1 MGTSE
6 RTANDDQF
14 ENLSERAES
23 TKNWTEKLLKDTE
36 SLLVPNPGNRIEDFI
51 FEKIEKKKPQRL
63 SNIEYLGLDMI
74 EAGGEFGQDGAYG
87 TALIKTGQAEQKLG
101 QCERDFIGSAGICY
115 IQPLKKFLEGEMKTI
130 TKEKGILDVKRL
142 DLDACKGR
150 VRKARSM
157 IGQQTVSI

>member
-1 MGTSE
+1 MH
-6 RTANDDQF
+6 
-14 ENLSERAES
+14 
-23 TKNWTEKLLKDTE
+23 DTE
-36 SLLVPNPGNRIEDFI
+36 AVLVPNPTYRVEDFI

-87 TALIKTGQAEQKLG
+87 QALIKTGQAEQKLG
-101 QCERDFIGSAGICY
+101 HVEREFISSAGMCF

-130 TKEKGILDVKRL
+130 SKERGILESKRL
-142 DLDACKGR
+142 DLDACKSK

-157 IGQQTVSI
+157 IGQQAVRWSFLIPI